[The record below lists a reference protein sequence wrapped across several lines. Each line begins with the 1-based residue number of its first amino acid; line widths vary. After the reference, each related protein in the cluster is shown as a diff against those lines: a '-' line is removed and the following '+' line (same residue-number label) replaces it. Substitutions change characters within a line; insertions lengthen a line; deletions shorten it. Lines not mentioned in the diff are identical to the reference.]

1 MDNNSGDSSTS
12 EGRPS
17 DRERELER
25 RELEASSVE
34 FEMAEVLREMNRLER
49 LGNVDACRLLRE
61 RAYALK
67 EKRDRILYREAFEGP
82 GETD

>member
-1 MDNNSGDSSTS
+1 
-12 EGRPS
+12 
-17 DRERELER
+17 
-25 RELEASSVE
+25 VE